1 MHTNLSHQIRTH
13 LLLSAACLIFLN
25 PAIAE
30 QPAPDG
36 PKPTVETP
44 ATENTASQTPPPA
57 EVKGEDVPLEKIRAL
72 VEILH
77 KIKNDYVEEVSDDQ
91 LLEDAMKGMLAGLDP
106 HSNYLDGKAYEGLQ
120 EGTTGEFGG
129 LGIEVGVEDGFI
141 KVIAPIDDTPAA
153 RAGIQAGDLII
164 RLDDTPVKG
173 IGLNEAVKRMRGKA
187 GSPIEIT
194 IVREGEEKPL
204 NITIVRDVI
213 KIRSV
218 KSRFLEPGFLYL
230 RVSTFQS
237 RTSEDFRSIIQE
249 RVAENKKPLSGV
261 VLDLRNNPGGVLGAA
276 VAVSDAFLEAGKIV
290 YTEGRVKDS
299 QLEFNAKPPD
309 LVAGAPVVVLINEGS
324 ASASEIVA
332 GALQDRKRAV
342 IMGRQSFGKGS
353 VQTIFPMNGDAA
365 LKLTTARYY
374 TPSGRS
380 IQAEGITPDITID
393 KVKLS
398 AIQTADANI
407 IKEANL
413 SGHLTQANDQ
423 SADDQDASN
432 ANDDKAGNNK
442 RENLATSDYEVYEAL
457 NLLKGMVL
465 LQARTNQ
472 SQ

>member
-1 MHTNLSHQIRTH
+1 MEPSLINRFGLTAVIIATCF
-13 LLLSAACLIFLN
+13 CLPI
-25 PAIAE
+25 AIAQE
-30 QPAPDG
+30 QL
-36 PKPTVETP
+36 
-44 ATENTASQTPPPA
+44 PA
-57 EVKGEDVPLEKIRAL
+57 EAEQDVAEKQTEASPKKAQEVPLNKIRGL

-77 KIKNDYVEEVSDDQ
+77 KIKQDYVEEVSDEQ

-106 HSNYLDGKAYEGLQ
+106 HSNYLDGKAYQGLQ
-120 EGTTGEFGG
+120 EGTSGEFGG

-153 RAGIQAGDLII
+153 RAGIQSGDLII

-173 IGLNEAVKRMRGKA
+173 IGLNQAVKKMRGKA
-187 GSPIEIT
+187 GAPIELT

-204 NITIVRDVI
+204 TFNIVRDVI

-230 RVSTFQS
+230 RVAHFQS
-237 RTSEDFRSIIQE
+237 RTSEDFRDTIQK
-249 RVAENKKPLSGV
+249 RVEENKAPLKGV

-276 VAVSDAFLEAGKIV
+276 VGVSDAFLSEGKIV

-299 QLEFNAKPPD
+299 KLDFNAKPPD
-309 LVAGAPVVVLINEGS
+309 LVGGAPVVVLINEGS

-332 GALQDRKRAV
+332 GALQDQQRAV

-353 VQTIFPMNGDAA
+353 VQTIFPMSDESA

-374 TPSGRS
+374 TPAGRS
-380 IQAEGITPDITID
+380 IQAEGISPDIVID

-398 AIQTADANI
+398 AIKAADQNI
-407 IKEANL
+407 IKEADL
-413 SGHLTQANDQ
+413 AGHLTQADSSENDK
-423 SADDQDASN
+423 STKN
-432 ANDDKAGNNK
+432 E
-442 RENLATSDYEVYEAL
+442 RETLATQDYELYEAL

-465 LQARTNQ
+465 LQARTKQ
-472 SQ
+472 S

>member
-1 MHTNLSHQIRTH
+1 MQSYSLYRPGFIA
-13 LLLSAACLIFLN
+13 LLMAAWLYLPGTSSAQQPTPMQTEPTQA
-25 PAIAE
+25 
-30 QPAPDG
+30 PAPDDEQHSG
-36 PKPTVETP
+36 QAESSSPKVE
-44 ATENTASQTPPPA
+44 E
-57 EVKGEDVPLEKIRAL
+57 VPLDKIRGL
-72 VEILH
+72 VEIFH
-77 KIKNDYVEEVSDDQ
+77 KIKQDYVEEVSDEQ

-106 HSNYLDGKAYEGLQ
+106 HSNYLDGKAYQGLQ
-120 EGTTGEFGG
+120 DSTSGEFGG

-173 IGLNEAVKRMRGKA
+173 IGLNQAVKKMRGKA
-187 GSPIEIT
+187 GAPIELT

-204 NITIVRDVI
+204 TFSIVRDVI

-230 RVSTFQS
+230 RVAHFQS
-237 RTSEDFRSIIQE
+237 RTGEDFRDAIQKRIE
-249 RVAENKKPLSGV
+249 ENKEPLKGV

-276 VAVSDAFLEAGKIV
+276 VAISDAFLDEGKIV

-299 QLEFNAKPPD
+299 KLDFNAKPPD

-332 GALQDRKRAV
+332 GALQDQKRAV
-342 IMGRQSFGKGS
+342 IMGRESFGKGS
-353 VQTIFPMNGDAA
+353 VQTIFPMSNDSA

-380 IQAEGITPDITID
+380 IQAEGISPDIVID

-398 AIQTADANI
+398 AIQTADQNI

-413 SGHLTQANDQ
+413 VGHLTQPGDEG
-423 SADDQDASN
+423 SDKPTKN
-432 ANDDKAGNNK
+432 A
-442 RENLATSDYEVYEAL
+442 REKLATQDYELYEAL

-465 LQARTNQ
+465 LQARTNK
-472 SQ
+472 S